1 MSYFL
6 TADDIKSGRKV
17 LLQNSRSVLNG
28 RIVTPIGMSG
38 RKIKLAEDG
47 QWHMHESLRPLTEDQ
62 IRGEHIRAMVALV
75 EGRQISTVKAKGRG
89 VEFVLNDNTRVGLTI
104 TSGENLELSVTDS
117 DGQRIL

>member
-6 TADDIKSGRKV
+6 TTDDIKNGRKC
-17 LLQNSRSVLNG
+17 LLG
-28 RIVTPIGMSG
+28 ARIVTPVGMAG
-38 RKIKLAEDG
+38 RRVKLAEDG
-47 QWHMHESLRPLTEDQ
+47 KWHMHESLRPLAEEQ
-62 IRGEHIRAMVALV
+62 IRGELVAAMSGLVA
-75 EGRQISTVKAKGRG
+75 GKHISTLKAKGRG